1 MSDTDSDTSEKD
13 KVEQAEQ
20 ELGKVKDDLDEA
32 EDELVKAEDDLKE
45 ARASGQPGEE
55 TITITRVG
63 LWQGIAGVLA
73 VLFVASILMQGVGVN
88 LGGGTGAAGAPNQQ
102 AGSGGSGSGS
112 GGTGGSGSG
121 GAGSGG
127 SAGASPASV
136 GDDPVLGQEDAPVTL
151 VKFTDFG
158 CPFCKRWHDNTKP
171 QLEQNYVE
179 SGDLKIVY
187 KDAPIPQ
194 LHPGASQAHAAANC
208 VLEQSDTSTYYEY
221 TDQLY
226 SNQNQF
232 ASNTGQSATDF
243 LVSAASDIGVDIQ
256 SCLEN
261 NDFQDEIDEDKQEA
275 QQAGLQ
281 GTPHFVV
288 KASGSDTGT
297 PVRGAQ
303 PFSQFQ
309 QEIDSLLN

>member
-1 MSDTDSDTSEKD
+1 MTDTDSDTSEDD
-13 KVEQAEQ
+13 KIQEAEQ
-20 ELGKVKDDLDEA
+20 ELGKAKDDLDQA

-45 ARASGQPGEE
+45 AEASQRPGDD
-55 TITITRVG
+55 TITITKTG

-73 VLFVASILMQGVGVN
+73 VLFIASILMQGVGVG
-88 LGGGTGAAGAPNQQ
+88 LGGGSGAAGAPNQQ
-102 AGSGGSGSGS
+102 AGNGGSGSGS
-112 GGTGGSGSG
+112 GGSGSG
-121 GAGSGG
+121 GSGSGG

-158 CPFCKRWHDNTKP
+158 CPFCQRWHENTKP

-208 VLEQSDTSTYYEY
+208 VLQQSDASTYYEY
-221 TDQLY
+221 VDQLY

-243 LVSAASDIGVDIQ
+243 LVSAASDLGTDIQ

-288 KASGSDTGT
+288 KASGDSQGT
-297 PVRGAQ
+297 PIRGAQ